1 MVMLKI
7 EGLNQYY
14 GSSHVLRQVGLQ
26 VADGGCTVLLG
37 RNGVGKT
44 TLLRCLMG
52 LLPIRSGQVML
63 GGQEVASWTPE
74 ARAQAGMGY
83 VPQGREVFSE
93 LTVRENLLVG
103 EITAERRRRPAG
115 SGGGAGQDRRPRHTY
130 EDVVNLFPVLK
141 SMGQRLAGN
150 LSGGQ
155 QQQLAIA
162 RALLTQPRLL
172 ILDEP
177 TEGIQPSIVQEIQAV
192 IASLKGQL
200 SILLVEQYVDF
211 AESVADHFTVLVRGQ
226 VVASGEGRDMAATD
240 IRALISV

>member
-1 MVMLKI
+1 MLTIKQ
-7 EGLNQYY
+7 LNQYY
-14 GSSHVLRQVGLQ
+14 GSSHVLRQVDLQ

-52 LLPIRSGQVML
+52 LLAVRSGQVVL
-63 GGQEVASWTPE
+63 DGQDVASWTPE

-83 VPQGREVFSE
+83 VPQGREVFPE

-103 EITAERRRRPAG
+103 EITAERRRRRAKPAEG
-115 SGGGAGQDRRPRHTY
+115 EGRGHQARHTY

-141 SMGQRLAGN
+141 SMAQRLAGN

-162 RALLTQPRLL
+162 RALLTQPSLL

-192 IASLKGQL
+192 IASLKGKL

-240 IRALISV
+240 IRSLIAV

>member
-1 MVMLKI
+1 MLNI
-7 EGLNQYY
+7 EAIDQFY
-14 GSSHVLRQVGLQ
+14 GSSHVLRQVSLQ
-26 VADGGCTVLLG
+26 VGDGGCTVLLG

-44 TLLRCLMG
+44 TLLRCLIG
-52 LLPIRSGQVML
+52 LLPIRCGRIVLAGEDIS
-63 GGQEVASWTPE
+63 AWTPE

-83 VPQGREVFSE
+83 VPQGREVFPE
-93 LTVRENLLVG
+93 LTVRENLRIG
-103 EITAERRRRPAG
+103 EITAARRRQPSGWAG
-115 SGGGAGQDRRPRHTY
+115 AEHLPRHTY
-130 EDVVNLFPVLK
+130 EDVINLFPVLK
-141 SMGQRLAGN
+141 SMGHRLAGN

-200 SILLVEQYVDF
+200 AILLVEQYVDF

-226 VVASGEGRDMAATD
+226 VVAAGEGHEMPATD
-240 IRALISV
+240 IRSLIAV

>member
-1 MVMLKI
+1 MLKI

-14 GSSHVLRQVGLQ
+14 GSSHVLRQVNLH
-26 VADGGCTVLLG
+26 VSDGGCTVLLG

-63 GGQEVASWTPE
+63 GAQNVASWTPE

-83 VPQGREVFSE
+83 VPQGREVFPE

-103 EITAERRRRPAG
+103 EFTAGRRRSWA
-115 SGGGAGQDRRPRHTY
+115 HTHEPNRLPLHKY

-141 SMGQRLAGN
+141 SMGHRLAGN

-162 RALLTQPRLL
+162 RALLTQPSLL

-226 VVASGEGRDMAATD
+226 VVASGEGADMAATD
-240 IRALISV
+240 IRSLISV

>member
-1 MVMLKI
+1 MLKI

-14 GSSHVLRQVGLQ
+14 GSSHVLRQVSLR
-26 VADGGCTVLLG
+26 VSDGGCTVLLG

-63 GGQEVASWTPE
+63 GAQDVASWTPE

-83 VPQGREVFSE
+83 VPQGREVFPE

-103 EITAERRRRPAG
+103 EFTAGRRRKRAG
-115 SGGGAGQDRRPRHTY
+115 AQDSGRLPLHTH

-141 SMGQRLAGN
+141 SMGHRLAGN

-162 RALLTQPRLL
+162 RALLTQPSLL

-226 VVASGEGRDMAATD
+226 VVACGTGSDMATTD
-240 IRALISV
+240 IRSLISV

>member
-14 GSSHVLRQVGLQ
+14 GSSHVLRQVSLQ

-83 VPQGREVFSE
+83 VPQGREVFPE

-103 EITAERRRRPAG
+103 EITAERRRRPVG
-115 SGGGAGQDRRPRHTY
+115 HGDGAGPDRRPRHTY

-162 RALLTQPRLL
+162 RALLTQPTLL

-226 VVASGEGRDMAATD
+226 VVASGEGCDMAASD

>member
-1 MVMLKI
+1 MLTI
-7 EGLNQYY
+7 EGLNQFY
-14 GSSHVLRQVGLQ
+14 GSSNVLRQVNLH

-52 LLPIRSGQVML
+52 LLPIRSGQVAFN
-63 GGQEVASWTPE
+63 GQDVAHWTPE

-83 VPQGREVFSE
+83 VPQGREVFPE
-93 LTVRENLLVG
+93 LTVRENLMVG
-103 EITAERRRRPAG
+103 EFTAGRRPRVGNA
-115 SGGGAGQDRRPRHTY
+115 ANTRLQRHTY
-130 EDVVNLFPVLK
+130 EDVINLFPVLK
-141 SMGQRLAGN
+141 TMGHRLAGN

-155 QQQLAIA
+155 QQQLAIG
-162 RALLTQPRLL
+162 RALLTQPSLL

-226 VVASGEGRDMAATD
+226 VVAAGEGHQMASTD
-240 IRALISV
+240 IRSLISV

>member
-1 MVMLKI
+1 MPMLHI
-7 EGLNQYY
+7 EGLDQYY
-14 GSSHVLRQVGLQ
+14 GSSHVLRQIGLQ

-37 RNGVGKT
+37 RNGTGKT

-52 LLPIRSGQVML
+52 LLPIRGGRIVLAGQDVS
-63 GGQEVASWTPE
+63 AWSPE

-83 VPQGREVFSE
+83 VPQGREVFPE
-93 LTVRENLLVG
+93 LTVRENLRIG
-103 EITAERRRRPAG
+103 EITAARRRQPTG
-115 SGGGAGQDRRPRHTY
+115 WPGADRLPRHTY

-141 SMGQRLAGN
+141 TMGHRLAGN

-200 SILLVEQYVDF
+200 AILLVEQYVDF
-211 AESVADHFTVLVRGQ
+211 AESVADHFTVLMRGQ
-226 VVASGEGRDMAATD
+226 VVASGEGRDMPGTD
-240 IRALISV
+240 IRSLIAV

>member
-1 MVMLKI
+1 MSMLSI
-7 EGLNQYY
+7 ESIDQYY
-14 GSSHVLRQVGLQ
+14 GSSHVLRQVSLQ
-26 VADGGCTVLLG
+26 VSDGGCTVLLG

-44 TLLRCLMG
+44 TLLRCLIG
-52 LLPIRSGQVML
+52 LLPIR
-63 GGQEVASWTPE
+63 GGRIVLAGEDISVWTPE

-83 VPQGREVFSE
+83 VPQGREVFPE
-93 LTVRENLLVG
+93 LTVRENLRIG
-103 EITAERRRRPAG
+103 EITAARRRQPSGWAG
-115 SGGGAGQDRRPRHTY
+115 SQRLPRHTH

-141 SMGQRLAGN
+141 SMGHRLAGN

-200 SILLVEQYVDF
+200 AILLVEQYVDF

-226 VVASGEGRDMAATD
+226 VVAAGEGHEMPATD
-240 IRALISV
+240 IRSLIAV

>member
-1 MVMLKI
+1 MLKI

-14 GSSHVLRQVGLQ
+14 GSSHVLRQVRLQ

-52 LLPIRSGQVML
+52 LLPIRSGQVTL

-83 VPQGREVFSE
+83 VPQGREVFPE

-103 EITAERRRRPAG
+103 EITAERRRRPG
-115 SGGGAGQDRRPRHTY
+115 RPGDGAGQDRRPRHTY

-141 SMGQRLAGN
+141 SMGRRLAGN

-211 AESVADHFTVLVRGQ
+211 AESVADRFTVLVRGQ

-240 IRALISV
+240 IRSLISV

>member
-1 MVMLKI
+1 MSMLNI
-7 EGLNQYY
+7 ESINQYY
-14 GSSHVLRQVGLQ
+14 GSSHVLRQVSLQ
-26 VADGGCTVLLG
+26 VSDGGCTVLLG

-44 TLLRCLMG
+44 TLLRCLIG
-52 LLPIRSGQVML
+52 LLPIRNGRILLAGEDVSG
-63 GGQEVASWTPE
+63 WTPE

-83 VPQGREVFSE
+83 VPQGREVFPE
-93 LTVRENLLVG
+93 LTVRENLRIG
-103 EITAERRRRPAG
+103 EITAARRRQPTVWPG
-115 SGGGAGQDRRPRHTY
+115 SQHLPRHTY

-141 SMGQRLAGN
+141 SMGHRLAGN

-200 SILLVEQYVDF
+200 AILLVEQYVDF

-226 VVASGEGRDMAATD
+226 VVAAGEGREMPATD
-240 IRALISV
+240 IRSLIAV